1 MPITYH
7 LKPDAKL
14 VILVHLGSV
23 PDDEF
28 LSFYKSL
35 YEETY
40 FDKSFNVLIDL
51 RRTDSASRS
60 PSALQESVDLIH
72 RKFINTSA
80 RPKVAVVAPGD
91 VSFGLAR
98 MCEVFSDAAPWEFE
112 VFRSAD
118 AALAWLGVAE
128 NLMEDLDQN
137 AQPENLPH
145 SE

>member
-7 LKPDAKL
+7 LKPDARL
-14 VILVHLGSV
+14 VILAHIGLV

-35 YEETY
+35 YEDSRL
-40 FDKSFNVLIDL
+40 DKSFDILIDL
-51 RRTDSASRS
+51 RRTESSARS
-60 PSALQESVDLIH
+60 PSAIQESVDLM
-72 RKFINTSA
+72 RRQFVNTSA

-112 VFRSAD
+112 VFRSAEDALIWLD
-118 AALAWLGVAE
+118 AAM
-128 NLMEDLDQN
+128 NLMDELN
-137 AQPENLPH
+137 RFEK
-145 SE
+145 E